1 MSICKPF
8 QFICEEIIEE
18 NKLKNNEEIT
28 PTSGIYLFKVN
39 NENTGTMYEIHSKL
53 TTKIAEQSRWCRSGV
68 FIINF

>member
-28 PTSGIYLFKVN
+28 PTGIYLFKVN
-39 NENTGTMYEIHSKL
+39 NENTETMYEIHSKL
-53 TTKIAEQSRWCRSGV
+53 TTKIPEQSRWCRSGV